1 MNENYH
7 TETEELKHAEEINE
21 VLFRISNAV
30 NTTKDLSQLYATIHQ
45 ALAKIIDV
53 TNFYIALYDSEKRTL
68 HFPYYKDEID
78 ENFRDLV
85 VDYDVSDS
93 LTGQVIID
101 KEAVL
106 LDRKELLERKAQNRL
121 QGPVPLAW
129 LGVPLI
135 ADNKV
140 IGVMAVQSYTNPHI
154 FTEKDV
160 KVLASVSEQVAL
172 AIDRKRAHEALIE
185 SEKRFREIADMLPTI
200 LCELDKNLLITYMN
214 RLGMEVFGITPAHLK
229 SGLNIRKLFRGDADD
244 EERVS
249 ILLNDILKGEKIEG
263 TEFYFRKK
271 DKGEMVGLVY
281 TSPIMDAGEVI
292 GARLNVTDITERKK
306 AEEERNKLILE
317 LQETLSEIK
326 TLKGIIPICAS
337 CKRIR
342 DDKGYWNQVEA
353 YIRDHSEA
361 DFSHSI
367 CPDCMKKLYPD
378 LIDNDNSNHQDNSPL
393 EEKDAHH

>member
-7 TETEELKHAEEINE
+7 TKTEELKHAEEINE

-68 HFPYYKDEID
+68 HFPYYKDEKD
-78 ENFRDLV
+78 KNFWELI

-101 KEAVL
+101 KEPVL

-121 QGPVPLAW
+121 QGSVPLTW

-160 KVLASVSEQVAL
+160 KVLASVSEQV
-172 AIDRKRAHEALIE
+172 
-185 SEKRFREIADMLPTI
+185 
-200 LCELDKNLLITYMN
+200 
-214 RLGMEVFGITPAHLK
+214 
-229 SGLNIRKLFRGDADD
+229 
-244 EERVS
+244 
-249 ILLNDILKGEKIEG
+249 
-263 TEFYFRKK
+263 
-271 DKGEMVGLVY
+271 
-281 TSPIMDAGEVI
+281 
-292 GARLNVTDITERKK
+292 
-306 AEEERNKLILE
+306 
-317 LQETLSEIK
+317 
-326 TLKGIIPICAS
+326 
-337 CKRIR
+337 
-342 DDKGYWNQVEA
+342 
-353 YIRDHSEA
+353 
-361 DFSHSI
+361 
-367 CPDCMKKLYPD
+367 
-378 LIDNDNSNHQDNSPL
+378 
-393 EEKDAHH
+393 

>member
-1 MNENYH
+1 MNEDYH
-7 TETEELKHAEEINE
+7 TKAEELKHAEEINE

-30 NTTKDLSQLYATIHQ
+30 NTTKDLNQLYATIHQ

-106 LDRKELLERKAQNRL
+106 LDRKELLERNAQNRL

-200 LCELDKNLLITYMN
+200 LCELVPI
-214 RLGMEVFGITPAHLK
+214 H
-229 SGLNIRKLFRGDADD
+229 
-244 EERVS
+244 
-249 ILLNDILKGEKIEG
+249 EG
-263 TEFYFRKK
+263 
-271 DKGEMVGLVY
+271 V
-281 TSPIMDAGEVI
+281 
-292 GARLNVTDITERKK
+292 
-306 AEEERNKLILE
+306 
-317 LQETLSEIK
+317 
-326 TLKGIIPICAS
+326 
-337 CKRIR
+337 RI
-342 DDKGYWNQVEA
+342 
-353 YIRDHSEA
+353 
-361 DFSHSI
+361 
-367 CPDCMKKLYPD
+367 
-378 LIDNDNSNHQDNSPL
+378 
-393 EEKDAHH
+393 